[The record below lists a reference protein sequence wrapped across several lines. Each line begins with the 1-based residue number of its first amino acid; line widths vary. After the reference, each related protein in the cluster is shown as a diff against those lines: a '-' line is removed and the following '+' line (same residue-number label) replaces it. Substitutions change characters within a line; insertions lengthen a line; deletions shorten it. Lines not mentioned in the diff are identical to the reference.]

1 MAAGE
6 PAAGVPGSLAA
17 SASQRVQ
24 AILEAAEASAADI
37 RRDAEAEAA
46 AVRERAH
53 ADAGRATASIEATLR
68 RLEEL
73 HDELGTL
80 IESLRGETSAA
91 PDPDA
96 QDHAAP
102 VVPAGDIEGARL
114 VALDM
119 ALAGRPREETARHL
133 AAHFALT
140 DSGTLLDEVYA
151 SVGG

>member
-73 HDELGTL
+73 HG
-80 IESLRGETSAA
+80 
-91 PDPDA
+91 DA

-102 VVPAGDIEGARL
+102 VAPAGDIEGARL